1 MENGPPTRGGSY
13 YNDAPDAREGG
24 LSMPANSSGKPIE
37 ASVNASAPP
46 PAETMGRISMTFADA
61 GAPTVRVLGGFLQ
74 AFYEY
79 YCATSATH
87 IADGVI
93 SVPTQTILDN
103 PTIFEADPDAIER
116 ASALEHSHELML
128 ERAEHR
134 SPLLLVLSGCL
145 SALTVAVIVSGGK
158 ISFGP
163 NGLMADLPPL
173 GVGLRRL
180 KEALRRRRR

>member
-1 MENGPPTRGGSY
+1 MVDYG
-13 YNDAPDAREGG
+13 A
-24 LSMPANSSGKPIE
+24 M
-37 ASVNASAPP
+37 PP
-46 PAETMGRISMTFADA
+46 PPVSGESVVDRGASDLIGQILMTFAAA
-61 GAPTVRVLGGFLQ
+61 GAPTARVLGGYLQ
-74 AFYEY
+74 ALDEY
-79 YCATSATH
+79 YTATVTTH
-87 IADGVI
+87 IADGVTNV
-93 SVPTQTILDN
+93 STQMILDN

-116 ASALEHSHELML
+116 SSPLEHSYELTL
-128 ERAEHR
+128 ERAEYK
-134 SPLLLVLSGCL
+134 SPLLLALSGCL